1 METEGS
7 ASDAASS
14 PHPEPL
20 GAVKRSSLVEIEDEG
35 RCLPPD
41 GHAACLWPLRRLA
54 ESIDC
59 EMAGDQIYSI
69 ISLEERNLPSH
80 ALACTHFLPITSYLV
95 ITARLNYWLPPSDR
109 LFQ

>member
-1 METEGS
+1 M
-7 ASDAASS
+7 SDAASL

-20 GAVKRSSLVEIEDEG
+20 GALKRSSLIEIEDEG

-41 GHAACLWPLRRLA
+41 GHAACLRLLRGDA

-69 ISLEERNLPSH
+69 ISRGEKSP
-80 ALACTHFLPITSYLV
+80 LAHPRTRTLSPHHFLPG
-95 ITARLNYWLPPSDR
+95 NYSEAEL
-109 LFQ
+109 LAAT